1 MMKDVGR
8 EQSDRIFKSCDV
20 LGNGRISLA
29 EFRSTIQKGKEKL
42 KS

>member
-1 MMKDVGR
+1 MMKDVSKD
-8 EQSDRIFKSCDV
+8 QADRIFNACDQ

-29 EFRSTIQKGKEKL
+29 EFRSTIQRGKEKL